1 MVCII
6 LLYRIRK
13 TEVDKAQVV
22 DVDGSSSYL
31 YKKYQLFKKHCRSTL
46 NLELLSSPPM
56 YGWETASETN
66 AAVLSKKLP

>member
-13 TEVDKAQVV
+13 AEVDKAQVV

-31 YKKYQLFKKHCRSTL
+31 YKKYQILKKHCRSTL
-46 NLELLSSPPM
+46 NLELPSSM
-56 YGWETASETN
+56 SGWETASETN